1 MPASLAW
8 SSTCPRRRRTR
19 CCRSSTAAR
28 CACAPKCLARH
39 RLSGARRSY
48 IVAAI
53 RVAESNR
60 FDEATML
67 QSRATSWKPSVKRS
81 GRRSRS
87 PFVRSVKGERPMS
100 RSTPIVVCLVLLTAF
115 AVWGLVETPVA
126 EAQKK
131 IVNIAAK
138 EPDTLDPHS
147 STLGQSQAISRFMF
161 RGLTRFAIKDGKVT
175 TAEVEPDLAESWT
188 LSPEGTIW
196 TFKLRKGVQFH
207 KGFGELTAEDVKFSF
222 ERQINKA
229 PGTRYGVNL
238 DVIKS
243 IEVVNP
249 HTVQIALKSFDPIFL
264 LRMVGYQN
272 GYIISKK
279 AVEKLGDQFKWSPV
293 GTGPFYFERHTPRE
307 KIVLK
312 AFDKFYAGRPQ
323 IDEVH
328 WYDVPED
335 ATKLIGLEKGTF
347 DLLYPEAVTADF
359 ADQVKKM
366 GAVIDRRGPGG
377 QERFYINMTK
387 APFDDVR
394 VRKAFMHAI
403 DRKAIKETMYP
414 GGLARLATSCLP
426 PGYFGHIPMEFPEY
440 NPELAK
446 KLLAEAGHPNGF
458 TIKNYFISRS
468 FFYPKVL
475 TLAQEQL
482 RKVGIIVELQLVDH
496 ATFHENIRKN
506 LDPFVLYGGTRI
518 TDADPWLSLFFD
530 SKEIPDPATG
540 NNGTNFAHYR
550 AMDDLLTAGR
560 VERDVKKRAAIY
572 HEAQKRLQ
580 KDLVCLPI
588 SDVPGQW
595 ARNPKRV
602 STPFDPEYGEF
613 SLHYSYNYPELLKVM
628 K

>member
-1 MPASLAW
+1 M
-8 SSTCPRRRRTR
+8 SS
-19 CCRSSTAAR
+19 
-28 CACAPKCLARH
+28 H
-39 RLSGARRSY
+39 
-48 IVAAI
+48 V
-53 RVAESNR
+53 
-60 FDEATML
+60 
-67 QSRATSWKPSVKRS
+67 
-81 GRRSRS
+81 RSRP
-87 PFVRSVKGERPMS
+87 PFALVAVLA
-100 RSTPIVVCLVLLTAF
+100 TLAVVSLVALAGP
-115 AVWGLVETPVA
+115 APA
-126 EAQKK
+126 EAQRKK
-131 IVNIAAK
+131 VLNIAAK

-147 STLGQSQAISRFMF
+147 STLGQSQAIARFMF

-175 TAEVEPDLAESWT
+175 TSEVEPDLAESWT
-188 LSPEGTIW
+188 LSPDGTIW

-222 ERQINKA
+222 ERQINKT

-243 IEVVNP
+243 IEVIDP
-249 HTVQIALKSFDPIFL
+249 HTVQIALKAFDAIFL
-264 LRMVGYQN
+264 LRMVGYQQ
-272 GYIISKK
+272 GYIVSRK
-279 AVEKLGDQFKWSPV
+279 AAEKLDQFKWNPV
-293 GTGPFYFERHTPRE
+293 GTGPFYFERHSPRE

-312 AFDKFYAGRPQ
+312 AFDKFYGGRPQ
-323 IDEVH
+323 IDEVQ
-328 WYDVPED
+328 WFDVPED

-387 APFDDVR
+387 PPFDDIR

-414 GGLARLATSCLP
+414 GGLARVATSCVP
-426 PGYFGHIPMEFPEY
+426 DGYFGHIPMKFPEY
-440 NPELAK
+440 NPELAR

-458 TIKNYFISRS
+458 TIKNYFISKS

-482 RKVGIIVELQLVDH
+482 KQVGINVELQVVEH

-540 NNGTNFAHYR
+540 NKGTNFAHYR
-550 AMDDLLTAGR
+550 GMDDLLAAGR

-572 HEAQKRLQ
+572 AETQKRMER
-580 KDLVCLPI
+580 DLVCLPI
-588 SDVPGQW
+588 SDVPNQW

-602 STPFDPEYGEF
+602 QAPFDPEYGEF
-613 SLHYSYNYPELLKVM
+613 SLHYSYNYPELLKVLN
-628 K
+628 

>member
-1 MPASLAW
+1 MP
-8 SSTCPRRRRTR
+8 T
-19 CCRSSTAAR
+19 
-28 CACAPKCLARH
+28 
-39 RLSGARRSY
+39 
-48 IVAAI
+48 IVA
-53 RVAESNR
+53 
-60 FDEATML
+60 L
-67 QSRATSWKPSVKRS
+67 
-81 GRRSRS
+81 
-87 PFVRSVKGERPMS
+87 
-100 RSTPIVVCLVLLTAF
+100 VCLLTALLLQ
-115 AVWGLVETPVA
+115 AVVGAAPA
-126 EAQKK
+126 DAQRRK
-131 IVNIAAK
+131 IVNVAAK

-147 STLGQSQAISRFMF
+147 STLGQSQAIARFMY
-161 RGLTRFAIKDGKVT
+161 RGLTRFAVKDGKVT

-188 LSPEGTIW
+188 LSSEGTIW
-196 TFKLRKGVQFH
+196 TFKLKKGVQFH

-222 ERQINKA
+222 ERQIAKA

-264 LRMVGYQN
+264 LRMVGYQQ

-279 AVEKLGDQFKWSPV
+279 AAEKLGDQFKWNPV
-293 GTGPFYFERHTPRE
+293 GTGPFYFERHAPRE

-312 AFDKFYAGRPQ
+312 AFDKFPGGRPQ

-328 WYDVPED
+328 WFDVPED

-359 ADQVKKM
+359 ADQIKKM
-366 GAVIDRRGPGG
+366 GAIIDRRGPGS
-377 QERFYINMTK
+377 QERFYVDMTK
-387 APFDDVR
+387 APFDDIR

-414 GGLARLATSCLP
+414 GDLARVATSCLP
-426 PGYFGHIPMEFPEY
+426 TGYFGHAAMQFPEH
-440 NPELAK
+440 NSELAK

-458 TIKNYFISRS
+458 TVKNYFISKS

-482 RKVGIIVELQLVDH
+482 KKVGIVVELQIVEH
-496 ATFHENIRKN
+496 ATYHDNIRKN
-506 LDPFVLYGGTRI
+506 LNPFVLYGGTRI

-540 NNGTNFAHYR
+540 NKGTNFAHYKGI
-550 AMDDLLTAGR
+550 DDLLAAGR
-560 VERDVKKRAAIY
+560 IERDVKKRAGIY
-572 HEAQKRLQ
+572 HEAQKRIQ
-580 KDLVCLPI
+580 RDLVCLPI
-588 SDVPGQW
+588 ADVPSQW

-602 STPFDPEYGEF
+602 STPFDPDYGEF
-613 SLHYSYNYPELLKVM
+613 SLHYSYNYPELLKVLN
-628 K
+628 